1 MSVREARDQLGRLLD
16 AAHYA
21 GEVTVISRQGEPWAA
36 IVPLALLPKSDDD
49 AADAPATSDATT
61 GD

>member
-1 MSVREARDQLGRLLD
+1 MTGRKTMSVREARDQLGRLLD

-36 IVPLALLPKSDDD
+36 IVPLSMLEPNDAETDD
-49 AADAPATSDATT
+49 
-61 GD
+61 

>member
-21 GEVTVISRQGEPWAA
+21 GEVTVVSRQGEPWAA
-36 IVPLALLPKSDDD
+36 IVPLSMLESEDDN
-49 AADAPATSDATT
+49 ADD
-61 GD
+61 